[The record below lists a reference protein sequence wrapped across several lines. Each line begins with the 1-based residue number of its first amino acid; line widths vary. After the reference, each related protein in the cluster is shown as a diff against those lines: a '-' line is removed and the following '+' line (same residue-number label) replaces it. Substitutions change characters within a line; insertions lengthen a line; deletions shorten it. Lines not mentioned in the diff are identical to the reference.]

1 MIRKISITAALAG
14 ILLVPA
20 SSLAGVNVRFINS
33 ERYSDAGARDGTLA
47 ALRSHLQRLG
57 ERFLA
62 PGQTLTVDILDVDLA
77 GQYEPWRRNLADVR
91 ILRDVT
97 PPRIKLRYV
106 LTERGKRS
114 RSGEDNLTDINYQMN
129 PSARSS
135 SDRLVYEKALLDD
148 WFRRNFADR
157 GVSRDPS

>member
-20 SSLAGVNVRFINS
+20 SSLAGVNVRFIS
-33 ERYSDAGARDGTLA
+33 PERYSDAGAGDGTLA
-47 ALRSHLQRLG
+47 ALRTHLQRLG

-157 GVSRDPS
+157 GVSRGPS

>member
-129 PSARSS
+129 PAARSS